1 MPCRAQPRNQPAI
14 LQQVQDERKGVL
26 RLSNILPSNSL
37 SADMPGKMVYNPPK
51 LNIRSNPLTHRN
63 ILRLWPALLAAIFI
77 AIATAAC
84 AGPDLSG
91 VEQGIADNA
100 AAIEELRPA
109 AGSESETPAAAQAEV
124 EALLARLL
132 LDEVA
137 IAELRQEMDS
147 NRSAIL
153 AERRDLNELLDRLQ
167 LDEAAIAELRQGLAA
182 EHAALVAD
190 EALIAALSDRLDL
203 DEATLAELRLQ
214 VQAEQA
220 AIDAEQEKIDALL
233 AQLLTDEAIIAGLQE
248 EVAVLTARVNASI
261 PACGTADQTLNIG
274 FYPFF
279 EPLSYSAES
288 DPAAAGFNVQRGY
301 EADLLDAL
309 AAMDGPRLTFVRTA
323 IPEWEGIWLKSA
335 DPEFD
340 LISGG
345 ITILESRTRDAEGAL
360 KIAFTRGH
368 VHFRQSLLVRAE
380 DADRIRTH
388 ADLTGDMK
396 VGVLA
401 GTTGEH
407 RLLQLLGLVDGGGAL
422 IAGVRVDTPAGTVTA
437 DGSMDYYHITA
448 AEVSP
453 NLVGRTALYPPTAD
467 KPTIIYLGDE
477 LGEAELLAALVDGSI
492 DATARGEIGNQDAAG
507 NSGQEFAVTAL
518 DPQTETGGFTVAAD
532 NAALRDCLN
541 QRLDWLT
548 DNRRIGYGDWRA
560 DPQVF
565 MRRAQIWN
573 AW

>member
-1 MPCRAQPRNQPAI
+1 
-14 LQQVQDERKGVL
+14 
-26 RLSNILPSNSL
+26 
-37 SADMPGKMVYNPPK
+37 MVYNSPK
-51 LNIRSNPLTHRN
+51 LNYRSNPLTHRN
-63 ILRLWPALLAAIFI
+63 ILRLGPALLAAIFI

-109 AGSESETPAAAQAEV
+109 ADAEPETMAAAQSEV

-167 LDEAAIAELRQGLAA
+167 LDEAAIAELRAGLAA

-190 EALIAALSDRLDL
+190 EALIAALSDRLDR

-233 AQLLTDEAIIAGLQE
+233 AQLLTDEAIIAGLQQ

-261 PACGTADQTLNIG
+261 PACGTADQTLKVG

-279 EPLSYSAES
+279 EPLSYSAAA
-288 DPAAAGFNVQRGY
+288 DPAAAGFHTQRGY

-309 AAMDGPRLTFVRTA
+309 AAMDGPRLTFARTA

-388 ADLTGDMK
+388 ADLTGAMK

-422 IAGVRVDTPAGTVTA
+422 IPGVRVDTPAGTVTA